1 MWNVIKQRTGHWIHP
16 SIRADSNLLF
26 RVQIGLVLGLFAGGT
41 SLIGT
46 TLVYFTSQ
54 DHPFPLLPFMA
65 ADALLVAAGLMVL
78 SKKWVTPALMTITLL
93 ASAMMIYAAYLTGGL
108 GTAPLMSY
116 PVNIILAS
124 ILSGRRT
131 AAAVATA
138 CILSLVGFW
147 YLSHIGHHFPATE
160 ALNNDAWVLAGG
172 GAVALA
178 GAIVFFTME
187 RNETR
192 QLGYEAEIARR
203 TKVEQSL
210 RHAQQRLRMAKTAAE
225 AGSEAKGAFLTQ
237 ISHEIRNPLTAIM
250 GGIDLLALPADAAK
264 TEERIKIVQRSA
276 NTLFEFVE
284 DVNDYSNIVQRQVKI
299 TPMDIDIV
307 QMIGEIERSYRSNVI
322 DSGIELFVDIAPTV
336 PTTIWMDPIRVRQVL
351 VNLIDNAFKFTTEG
365 SVTIEVSPTS
375 HEDGTPVLMFG
386 IEDTGIGIADTFYS
400 HLFEPYKQGNRGTPL
415 KYGGIGLGL
424 PICYHLVTLMHGQL
438 GFETEVDEGSRFWFS
453 LPIEQQPDGYK
464 KKESSEIQQPVK
476 ARVLLV
482 ENDPLNRQI
491 VGELIESLGH
501 TVTLAEGGRE
511 AIEKYQY
518 EPPNLVLMD
527 IRMPGLD
534 GIAATRKI
542 REWEDEQ
549 EQSHVPILAMTADL
563 EIRQI
568 SNYGA
573 AGMNGLL
580 SKPVTR
586 DKLEEAI
593 QGWAVRHEPE
603 LGK

>member
-1 MWNVIKQRTGHWIHP
+1 MWKFITKRTGHWIHP
-16 SIRADSNLLF
+16 SVRADSNLFF
-26 RVQIGLVLGLFAGGT
+26 RVQFGIALSLFAGGASLVGT
-41 SLIGT
+41 S
-46 TLVYFTSQ
+46 LVYFSTQTHS
-54 DHPFPLLPFMA
+54 FPLLPFMA
-65 ADALLVAAGLMVL
+65 GDALLITTGLFL
-78 SKKWVTPALMTITLL
+78 FSEKWVTPALLAITLL
-93 ASAMMIYAAYLTGGL
+93 ASAMMIYSAYLTGGL
-108 GTAPLMSY
+108 NSVPLVWY
-116 PVNIILAS
+116 PVITIMTA
-124 ILSGRRT
+124 ILSGWRT
-131 AAAVATA
+131 AAAIAAA

-147 YLSHIGHHFPATE
+147 YLSHIGHHFPAAA
-160 ALNNDAWVLAGG
+160 ALTTDAWVLAGG
-172 GAVALA
+172 TAVAMA
-178 GAIVFFTME
+178 GAIVYFTIE

-192 QLGYEAEIARR
+192 QLSYEAEIARR

-250 GGIDLLALPADAAK
+250 GGIDLLALPADATQ
-264 TEERIKIVQRSA
+264 TEERMDILRRAA
-276 NTLFEFVE
+276 NTLFAFVE

-299 TPMDIDIV
+299 CPTDIDIV
-307 QMIGEIERSYRSNVI
+307 QMIREIERSYRTTALE
-322 DSGIELFVDIAPTV
+322 SGIGLFVDIAPTV

-365 SVTIEVSPTS
+365 SVTIEVSPTL

-386 IEDTGIGIADTFYS
+386 IEDTGIGIPDTFYS
-400 HLFEPYKQGNRGTPL
+400 HLFEPYKQGNWGTTL
-415 KYGGIGLGL
+415 KYSGTGLGL

-453 LPIEQQPDGYK
+453 LPIEQQPEGHK
-464 KKESSEIQQPVK
+464 KKDSSGIQQSVK

-482 ENDPLNRQI
+482 ENDPLNRQV

-501 TVTLAEGGRE
+501 TVTLAEGGGE
-511 AIEKYQY
+511 GIEKYQS
-518 EPPNLVLMD
+518 EPPDLVLMD
-527 IRMPGLD
+527 IRMPGVD
-534 GIAATRKI
+534 GITATRKI

-549 EQSHVPILAMTADL
+549 EQTHVPILAMTADL

-586 DKLEEAI
+586 EKLEEAI
-593 QGWAVRHEPE
+593 QGWAIRQETE
-603 LGK
+603 LDR

>member
-16 SIRADSNLLF
+16 SIRADSTLFF
-26 RVQIGLVLGLFAGGT
+26 RVQFGIALSLFAGGA

-46 TLVYFTSQ
+46 SLVYFSTQ
-54 DHPFPLLPFMA
+54 AHPFPLLPFMA
-65 ADALLVAAGLMVL
+65 GDALLITIGLL
-78 SKKWVTPALMTITLL
+78 LFTEKWVTPALLAITLL
-93 ASAMMIYAAYLTGGL
+93 ASAMMIYSAYLTGGL
-108 GTAPLMSY
+108 NSVPLIWY
-116 PVNIILAS
+116 PVITILTS

-131 AAAVATA
+131 AAAVAAA
-138 CILSLVGFW
+138 CILSLIGFW
-147 YLSHIGHHFPATE
+147 YLSHTGHHFPATA
-160 ALNNDAWVLAGG
+160 ALTNDAWVLAGG
-172 GAVALA
+172 TAVAMA
-178 GAIVFFTME
+178 GAIVYFTME

-192 QLGYEAEIARR
+192 QLSYEAEIARR

-264 TEERIKIVQRSA
+264 TEERMAILRRSA
-276 NTLFEFVE
+276 DTLFDFIE
-284 DVNDYSNIVQRQVKI
+284 DVNDYSNIIQRNVKI
-299 TPMDIDIV
+299 TPTDIDIV
-307 QMIGEIERSYRSNVI
+307 QMVREIERSYRTKALE
-322 DSGIELFVDIAPTV
+322 SGIALLLDIAPTA
-336 PTTIWMDPIRVRQVL
+336 PTTIWVDPIRLQQVL
-351 VNLIDNAFKFTTEG
+351 VNLIDNAFKFTEEG
-365 SVTIEVSPTS
+365 SVTLEVSPAF

-400 HLFEPYKQGNRGTPL
+400 HLFEPYKRRNNGTTL
-415 KYGGIGLGL
+415 KYSGTGLGL
-424 PICYHLVTLMHGQL
+424 PTCYHLITLMHGQL

-453 LPIEQQPDGYK
+453 LPIERQPDGHK
-464 KKESSEIQQPVK
+464 KKDSSEIQKPVK

-501 TVTLAEGGRE
+501 TVILAEGGRE
-511 AIEKYQY
+511 AIDKYQY
-518 EPPNLVLMD
+518 EPPDLVLMD

-534 GIAATRKI
+534 GIAATRTI
-542 REWEDEQ
+542 RTWEDEQ
-549 EQSHVPILAMTADL
+549 KQSHVPILAMTADL